1 MLALHLTVTAEKTNR
16 NKKSLPDFLLN
27 IIDLPVPTITTT
39 TTTTTSTWK
48 SLLLLAQHHN

>member
-27 IIDLPVPTITTT
+27 VIDLPVPTIT